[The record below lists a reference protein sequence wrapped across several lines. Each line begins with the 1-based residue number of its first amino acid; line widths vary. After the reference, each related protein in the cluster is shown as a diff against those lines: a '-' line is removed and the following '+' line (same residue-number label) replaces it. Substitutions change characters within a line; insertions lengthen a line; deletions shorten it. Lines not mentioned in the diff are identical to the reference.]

1 LFQGAR
7 CAGRSVNADYH
18 KAGTRIG
25 MPSSQA
31 RDCAR
36 RKAFRQAIGAHGID
50 QGKSRRKVMST
61 MMAAGISDE
70 DILSRLRKVLHD
82 TFEIEPTRVT
92 PAAHLFTDLELD
104 SIDAVDLAIQ
114 VQDMTGMRIKPEDF
128 KNVRTVGDVI
138 ATVHSLLDR

>member
-7 CAGRSVNADYH
+7 FAGKSVKADYH

-31 RDCAR
+31 LVCAR
-36 RKAFRQAIGAHGID
+36 RMATRRATGALGTD
-50 QGKSRRKVMST
+50 QGKSRRIVMST

-70 DILSRLRKVLHD
+70 DILGRLRKVLHD